1 MSLNKNSNFQFFVSE
16 PLRKNNLS
24 VFFLSAEKKKVDNYL
39 CFSEALKKNLV
50 SVNEINE
57 RGSVRYLK
65 LSNKSNQ
72 KILVLES
79 ELITG
84 NALKQDRVVDRTTL
98 IPENTTIMLQV
109 SCCEK
114 NRWSPAVANN
124 LSVSDTL
131 FFSKGRL
138 DNSINIYEKSK
149 TDQFKIWDNIS
160 ERLKDF
166 KIKSFTGSTEEI
178 YQKRKKDIEDLLLSF
193 KPKFNSLGVAIAI
206 GNRIISIDI
215 FSDSNI
221 FNIYFPKILRSV
233 IIDSFTKK
241 PYQNFICKENVYK
254 LLRQFEKSQKKLHK
268 SPGGYLGKE
277 IKFSNNQVVGS
288 CLQYND
294 IMIHFSGFSKN
305 NSDIP
310 QHKSEVA

>member
-1 MSLNKNSNFQFFVSE
+1 MSLNINSNFQFVVSE
-16 PLRKNNLS
+16 SLRKNNLS
-24 VFFLSAEKKKVDNYL
+24 VFFLSSKVKKVDNYL
-39 CFSEALKKNLV
+39 CFSEALKKDLI
-50 SVNEINE
+50 SVNEVNE
-57 RGSVRYLK
+57 RGAVRYLK

-98 IPENTTIMLQV
+98 VPENTTIMLQV

-124 LSVSDTL
+124 ISVSDTL

-138 DNSINIYEKSK
+138 DNSIEIYEKSK

-160 ERLKDF
+160 ERLNDF

-215 FSDSNI
+215 FGDSNI

-233 IIDSFTKK
+233 IIDSYTKK
-241 PYQNFICKENVYK
+241 TYQNFIYKENVYK

-268 SPGGYLGKE
+268 SPGGCLGEE
-277 IKFSNNQVVGS
+277 IKFNNNQVVGS

-294 IMIHFSGFSKN
+294 KMIHFSGFLKDSP
-305 NSDIP
+305 DIP
-310 QHKSEVA
+310 QYKSEVA

>member
-1 MSLNKNSNFQFFVSE
+1 MSLNCNSNFQFFVSE

-24 VFFLSAEKKKVDNYL
+24 VFFLSNEEKKMNNYL
-39 CFSEALKKNLV
+39 CFSEALRKDLV
-50 SVNEINE
+50 LVNEVND

-79 ELITG
+79 EIITG
-84 NALKQDRVVDRTTL
+84 NALKQDRLVNRTTL

-114 NRWSPAVANN
+114 NRWSPAVANK

-138 DNSINIYEKSK
+138 DNSIDIYEKSK
-149 TDQFKIWDNIS
+149 TDQYKIWDNIS
-160 ERLKDF
+160 ERLNDF

-178 YQKRKKDIEDLLLSF
+178 YQKRINDIEDLLLSF
-193 KPKFNSLGVAIAI
+193 KPKFSSLGVAIAI
-206 GNRIISIDI
+206 GNQIVSIDI

-221 FNIYFPKILRSV
+221 FDIYFPRILRSV
-233 IIDSFTKK
+233 IIDSYTKK
-241 PYQNFICKENVYK
+241 PYQNNICKENVYK
-254 LLRQFEKSQKKLHK
+254 LLRQFEKSVKKLHK
-268 SPGGYLGKE
+268 SPEGCLGEE
-277 IKFSNNQVVGS
+277 IKFNNNQVVGS
-288 CLQYND
+288 YLQYND

-310 QHKSEVA
+310 QYKSEVA

>member
-1 MSLNKNSNFQFFVSE
+1 MN
-16 PLRKNNLS
+16 
-24 VFFLSAEKKKVDNYL
+24 NYL
-39 CFSEALKKNLV
+39 CFSEALRKDLV
-50 SVNEINE
+50 LVNEVND

-79 ELITG
+79 EIITG
-84 NALKQDRVVDRTTL
+84 NALKQDRLVNRTTL

-114 NRWSPAVANN
+114 NRWSPAVANK

-138 DNSINIYEKSK
+138 DNSIDIYEKSK
-149 TDQFKIWDNIS
+149 TDQYKIWDNIS
-160 ERLKDF
+160 ERLNDF

-178 YQKRKKDIEDLLLSF
+178 YQKRINDIEDLLLSF
-193 KPKFNSLGVAIAI
+193 KPKFSSLGVAIAI
-206 GNRIISIDI
+206 GNQIVSIDI

-221 FNIYFPKILRSV
+221 FDIYFPRILRSV
-233 IIDSFTKK
+233 IIDSYTKK
-241 PYQNFICKENVYK
+241 PYQNNICKENVYK
-254 LLRQFEKSQKKLHK
+254 LLRQFEKSVKKLHK
-268 SPGGYLGKE
+268 SPEGCLGEE
-277 IKFSNNQVVGS
+277 IKFNNNQVVGS
-288 CLQYND
+288 YLQYND

-310 QHKSEVA
+310 QYKSEVA

>member
-1 MSLNKNSNFQFFVSE
+1 MSLNNNSNFQFIVSE

-24 VFFLSAEKKKVDNYL
+24 VFFLSFEEKKTDDYL
-39 CFSEALKKNLV
+39 CFSEALKKDLV
-50 SVNEINE
+50 LVNEVNE

-65 LSNKSNQ
+65 ISNKSNQ

-131 FFSKGRL
+131 FFSKGRV
-138 DNSINIYEKSK
+138 DNSIDIYEKSK
-149 TDQFKIWDNIS
+149 TDQYKIWNNIS
-160 ERLKDF
+160 ERLNDF
-166 KIKSFTGSTEEI
+166 KVKSFTGSTEEI
-178 YQKRKKDIEDLLLSF
+178 YQKRRNDIEDLLLSF

-206 GNRIISIDI
+206 GNQIISIDI

-221 FNIYFPKILRSV
+221 FNIYFPRILRSV
-233 IIDSFTKK
+233 IIDSYTKK
-241 PYQNFICKENVYK
+241 PYQNIICKENVYK

-268 SPGGYLGKE
+268 SSGGCLGEE
-277 IKFSNNQVVGS
+277 IKFNNNQVVGS
-288 CLQYND
+288 CLHYND
-294 IMIHFSGFSKN
+294 MMIHFSGFSKD
-305 NSDIP
+305 SPDIP
-310 QHKSEVA
+310 QYKSEVA

>member
-1 MSLNKNSNFQFFVSE
+1 MSLNSNLNFQFVVSE
-16 PLRKNNLS
+16 SLRKNNLS
-24 VFFLSAEKKKVDNYL
+24 VFFLSSKVKKVDSYI
-39 CFSEALKKNLV
+39 CFSEALKKNLISV
-50 SVNEINE
+50 SEVNE
-57 RGSVRYLK
+57 RGAVRYLK

-84 NALKQDRVVDRTTL
+84 DALKQDRVVDRTTL

-114 NRWSPAVANN
+114 NRWSPVVANN
-124 LSVSDTL
+124 ISVSDTL

-138 DNSINIYEKSK
+138 DNSIEIYEKSK
-149 TDQFKIWDNIS
+149 TNQFKIWDNIC
-160 ERLKDF
+160 ERLNDF

-215 FSDSNI
+215 FGDSNI
-221 FNIYFPKILRSV
+221 FNIYFPRILRSV
-233 IIDSFTKK
+233 IIDSYTKK

-268 SPGGYLGKE
+268 ARGGCLGEE
-277 IKFSNNQVVGS
+277 IKFNNNQVVGS

-294 IMIHFSGFSKN
+294 MMIHFSGFLKDSH
-305 NSDIP
+305 DIP
-310 QHKSEVA
+310 QYKSEVA

>member
-1 MSLNKNSNFQFFVSE
+1 MILNDNSNFQFVVSE

-24 VFFLSAEKKKVDNYL
+24 VFFLSNEEKKVDDYL
-39 CFSEALKKNLV
+39 CFSEALKKDLV
-50 SVNEINE
+50 SVNEVNK
-57 RGSVRYLK
+57 RGYFRYLK

-79 ELITG
+79 ELMTG

-114 NRWSPAVANN
+114 NRWSPTVANN

-138 DNSINIYEKSK
+138 DNSIDIYEKSK

-160 ERLKDF
+160 ERLNDF

-178 YQKRKKDIEDLLLSF
+178 YQKRKNDIEDLLLSF

-206 GNRIISIDI
+206 SNRIISIDI
-215 FSDSNI
+215 FSDPNI
-221 FNIYFPKILRSV
+221 FNIYFPRVLRSV
-233 IIDSFTKK
+233 IIDSYTKK
-241 PYQNFICKENVYK
+241 PYQNFIFKENVYK
-254 LLRQFEKSQKKLHK
+254 LLRQFEQSQKKLHK
-268 SPGGYLGKE
+268 PSEGCLGEE
-277 IKFSNNQVVGS
+277 IKFNNNQVVGS
-288 CLQYND
+288 CLRYNN
-294 IMIHFSGFSKN
+294 IMIHFSGFLKD

-310 QHKSEVA
+310 QYKSEIA

>member
-1 MSLNKNSNFQFFVSE
+1 MIINNNSNFQFVVSE

-24 VFFLSAEKKKVDNYL
+24 VFFLSKKEKKVNDYL
-39 CFSEALKKNLV
+39 CFSEALKKDLV
-50 SVNEINE
+50 SVNEVNK
-57 RGSVRYLK
+57 RGYFRYLK

-79 ELITG
+79 ELMTG

-114 NRWSPAVANN
+114 NRWSPTVANN

-138 DNSINIYEKSK
+138 DNSIDIYEKSK

-160 ERLKDF
+160 ERLNDF

-178 YQKRKKDIEDLLLSF
+178 YQKRKNDIEDLLLSF

-206 GNRIISIDI
+206 SNRIISIDI
-215 FSDSNI
+215 FSDPNI
-221 FNIYFPKILRSV
+221 FNIYFPRVLRSV
-233 IIDSFTKK
+233 IIDSYTKK
-241 PYQNFICKENVYK
+241 PYQNFIFKENVYK
-254 LLRQFEKSQKKLHK
+254 LLRQFEQSQKKLHK
-268 SPGGYLGKE
+268 PSEGCLGEE
-277 IKFSNNQVVGS
+277 IKFNNNQVVGS
-288 CLQYND
+288 CLRYNN
-294 IMIHFSGFSKN
+294 IMIHFSGFLKD

-310 QHKSEVA
+310 QYKSEIA

>member
-1 MSLNKNSNFQFFVSE
+1 MILNNNPNFQFVVSE

-24 VFFLSAEKKKVDNYL
+24 VFFLSSEEKKMNNYL
-39 CFSEALKKNLV
+39 CFPEALKKDLV
-50 SVNEINE
+50 SVNEVNE

-65 LSNKSNQ
+65 FFNKSNE
-72 KILVLES
+72 KILILES

-98 IPENTTIMLQV
+98 VPENTTIMLQV
-109 SCCEK
+109 KCCEK
-114 NRWSPAVANN
+114 NRWSPIIANN

-138 DNSINIYEKSK
+138 DNSLDIYEKSK

-160 ERLKDF
+160 ERLNDF

-206 GNRIISIDI
+206 GNRLTSIDI
-215 FSDSNI
+215 FSDSYI
-221 FNIYFPKILRSV
+221 FNVYFPRILRSV
-233 IIDSFTKK
+233 IIDSYTKN
-241 PYQNFICKENVYK
+241 PYQKFICKENVYK

-268 SPGGYLGKE
+268 SPGGCLGEE
-277 IKFSNNQVVGS
+277 IKFNNNQVVGS

-294 IMIHFSGFSKN
+294 TMIHFSGFLKN
-305 NSDIP
+305 NSDIL
-310 QHKSEVA
+310 QFKSEVA

>member
-1 MSLNKNSNFQFFVSE
+1 MNLDNSSNFQFIVSE

-24 VFFLSAEKKKVDNYL
+24 VFFLSAEEKKVDNYL
-39 CFSEALKKNLV
+39 CFSEALKKELV
-50 SVNEINE
+50 SVNEVNE
-57 RGSVRYLK
+57 RGSVKYLK
-65 LSNKSNQ
+65 LSNKSNK

-98 IPENTTIMLQV
+98 IPENTITMLQV

-124 LSVSDTL
+124 LYVSDTL

-138 DNSINIYEKSK
+138 DNSIDIYEKSK

-160 ERLKDF
+160 ERLNDF
-166 KIKSFTGSTEEI
+166 KIKSFTGSIEEI

-206 GNRIISIDI
+206 SNQIISVDI

-221 FNIYFPKILRSV
+221 FNIYFPRILRSV
-233 IIDSFTKK
+233 IIDSYTKK
-241 PYQNFICKENVYK
+241 SYQNFICKENVYK

-268 SPGGYLGKE
+268 SPGGCLGEE
-277 IKFSNNQVVGS
+277 IKFNNNQVVGS
-288 CLQYND
+288 CLKYND
-294 IMIHFSGFSKN
+294 MMIHFSGFLKD

-310 QHKSEVA
+310 QYKSEVA

>member
-1 MSLNKNSNFQFFVSE
+1 MSLNNNSNFQFFVSE

-24 VFFLSAEKKKVDNYL
+24 VFFLSSKAKKIDNYL
-39 CFSEALKKNLV
+39 CFSEALKKGLV
-50 SVNEINE
+50 SVNEVNE

-98 IPENTTIMLQV
+98 IRENTTIMLQV

-138 DNSINIYEKSK
+138 DNSIDIYEKSK

-160 ERLKDF
+160 KRLKDF

-178 YQKRKKDIEDLLLSF
+178 YQKRKNDIEDLLLSF
-193 KPKFNSLGVAIAI
+193 KPKFNSLGVAIAM

-215 FSDSNI
+215 FNGINI
-221 FNIYFPKILRSV
+221 FNIYFPRILRSV
-233 IIDSFTKK
+233 IIDSYVKK

-268 SPGGYLGKE
+268 APVQCLGEE
-277 IKFSNNQVVGS
+277 IKFDNNQVVGS
-288 CLQYND
+288 CLLYND
-294 IMIHFSGFSKN
+294 MMIHFSGFLKDSP
-305 NSDIP
+305 DIP
-310 QHKSEVA
+310 QYKSEVA

>member
-1 MSLNKNSNFQFFVSE
+1 MSLNNNPNFQFFVSE

-24 VFFLSAEKKKVDNYL
+24 VFFLSAEEKKVDNYL
-39 CFSEALKKNLV
+39 CFSEALKKNLI
-50 SVNEINE
+50 SVNEVNE
-57 RGSVRYLK
+57 RGSVKYLK
-65 LSNKSNQ
+65 LSNKSNH

-98 IPENTTIMLQV
+98 ISENTTIMLQV
-109 SCCEK
+109 KCCEK

-138 DNSINIYEKSK
+138 DNSIDIYEKSK

-178 YQKRKKDIEDLLLSF
+178 YQKRINDIEALLLSF

-221 FNIYFPKILRSV
+221 FNIYFPRILRSA
-233 IIDSFTKK
+233 IIDSYTKK

-254 LLRQFEKSQKKLHK
+254 LLRQFEKSVKKLHK
-268 SPGGYLGKE
+268 SPGGCLGEE
-277 IKFSNNQVVGS
+277 IKFNNNQAVGS
-288 CLQYND
+288 CLQYNN
-294 IMIHFSGFSKN
+294 IMIHFSGFLKD
-305 NSDIP
+305 NSDLP
-310 QHKSEVA
+310 QYKSEVA

>member
-1 MSLNKNSNFQFFVSE
+1 MSLNNNLNFQFFVSE

-24 VFFLSAEKKKVDNYL
+24 VFFLSTEEKKEVNYL

-50 SVNEINE
+50 SVNEVNE

-79 ELITG
+79 EIITG
-84 NALKQDRVVDRTTL
+84 NALKQDRLVNRTTL

-114 NRWSPAVANN
+114 NRWSPIVANN
-124 LSVSDTL
+124 LSISDTL

-138 DNSINIYEKSK
+138 DNSIDIYEKSK

-160 ERLKDF
+160 ERLNDF

-193 KPKFNSLGVAIAI
+193 KPKFNSLGAAIAI
-206 GNRIISIDI
+206 SNRIISIDI
-215 FSDSNI
+215 FSNSNI
-221 FNIYFPKILRSV
+221 FNIYFPRVLRSV
-233 IIDSFTKK
+233 IIDSYTKK
-241 PYQNFICKENVYK
+241 PYQNFIFKENVYK
-254 LLRQFEKSQKKLHK
+254 LLRQFEQSQKKLHK
-268 SPGGYLGKE
+268 PSEGCLGEE
-277 IKFSNNQVVGS
+277 IKFNNNQVVGS
-288 CLQYND
+288 CLQYNN
-294 IMIHFSGFSKN
+294 IMIHFSGFLKD

-310 QHKSEVA
+310 QYKSEIA

>member
-1 MSLNKNSNFQFFVSE
+1 MILNNNSNFQFVVSE

-24 VFFLSAEKKKVDNYL
+24 VFFLSSEEKKMDNYL
-39 CFSEALKKNLV
+39 CFSEALKKDLV
-50 SVNEINE
+50 SVNEVNE
-57 RGSVRYLK
+57 KGSVRYLRF
-65 LSNKSNQ
+65 SNKSNE
-72 KILVLES
+72 KILILES

-84 NALKQDRVVDRTTL
+84 NALKQDRVVDKTTL
-98 IPENTTIMLQV
+98 VSENTTIMLQV
-109 SCCEK
+109 KCCEK
-114 NRWSPAVANN
+114 NRWSSTVANN

-138 DNSINIYEKSK
+138 DNSLDIYEKSK

-160 ERLKDF
+160 EKLNDF
-166 KIKSFTGSTEEI
+166 KIKSLTGSTEEI
-178 YQKRKKDIEDLLLSF
+178 YQKRKKDIEDLLLLF

-215 FSDSNI
+215 FGDPNI
-221 FNIYFPKILRSV
+221 FNIYFPRIFRSV

-241 PYQNFICKENVYK
+241 PYQNFICKKNVYK

-268 SPGGYLGKE
+268 SPGGCLGEE
-277 IKFSNNQVVGS
+277 IKFNNNQVVGS

-294 IMIHFSGFSKN
+294 TIIHFSGFLKDSP
-305 NSDIP
+305 DIP
-310 QHKSEVA
+310 QYKSEVA

>member
-1 MSLNKNSNFQFFVSE
+1 MSLNSNLNFQFVVSE
-16 PLRKNNLS
+16 SLRKNNLS
-24 VFFLSAEKKKVDNYL
+24 VFFLSSKVKKVDSYM
-39 CFSEALKKNLV
+39 CFSEALKKNLISV
-50 SVNEINE
+50 SEVNE
-57 RGSVRYLK
+57 RGAVRYLK

-84 NALKQDRVVDRTTL
+84 DALKQDRVVDRTTL

-114 NRWSPAVANN
+114 NRWSPVVANN
-124 LSVSDTL
+124 ISVSDTL

-138 DNSINIYEKSK
+138 DNSIEIYEKSK
-149 TDQFKIWDNIS
+149 TNQFKIWDNIC
-160 ERLKDF
+160 ERLNDF

-215 FSDSNI
+215 FGDSNI
-221 FNIYFPKILRSV
+221 FNIYFPRILRSV
-233 IIDSFTKK
+233 IIDSYTKK

-254 LLRQFEKSQKKLHK
+254 LLRQFKKSQKKLHK
-268 SPGGYLGKE
+268 ARGGCLGEE
-277 IKFSNNQVVGS
+277 IKFNNNQVVGS

-294 IMIHFSGFSKN
+294 MMIHFSGFLKDSH
-305 NSDIP
+305 DIP
-310 QHKSEVA
+310 QYKSEVA

>member
-1 MSLNKNSNFQFFVSE
+1 MSLNNYSNFQFVVSE
-16 PLRKNNLS
+16 PSRKNNLS
-24 VFFLSAEKKKVDNYL
+24 VFFLSTEEKKVDNFL
-39 CFSEALKKNLV
+39 CFFESLKKDLV
-50 SVNEINE
+50 SVNEVNE

-79 ELITG
+79 EVITG

-109 SCCEK
+109 KCCEK

-138 DNSINIYEKSK
+138 DNSIDIYEKSK

-166 KIKSFTGSTEEI
+166 KIRSFTGSTEEI

-206 GNRIISIDI
+206 GNRIVSIDI
-215 FSDSNI
+215 FSDLNI
-221 FNIYFPKILRSV
+221 FNIYFPRILRSV
-233 IIDSFTKK
+233 IIDSYTKK

-254 LLRQFEKSQKKLHK
+254 LLRQFEKAVKKLHK
-268 SPGGYLGKE
+268 SPGGCLGEE

-288 CLQYND
+288 YLQYND
-294 IMIHFSGFSKN
+294 MMIHFSGFLKDS
-305 NSDIP
+305 SDIP
-310 QHKSEVA
+310 QYKSEVA

>member
-1 MSLNKNSNFQFFVSE
+1 MSLNNNLNLQFVVSE

-24 VFFLSAEKKKVDNYL
+24 VFFLSNEEKKVDNYL

-50 SVNEINE
+50 SVNEVNE

-84 NALKQDRVVDRTTL
+84 NALKQDRLVDRTTL

-114 NRWSPAVANN
+114 NRWSPAVANK

-138 DNSINIYEKSK
+138 DNSIDIYEKSK
-149 TDQFKIWDNIS
+149 TDQYKIWDNIS
-160 ERLKDF
+160 ERLNDF

-178 YQKRKKDIEDLLLSF
+178 YQKRINDIEDLLLSF
-193 KPKFNSLGVAIAI
+193 NPKFNSLGIAIAI

-221 FNIYFPKILRSV
+221 FNIYFPRILRSV
-233 IIDSFTKK
+233 IIDSYTKK
-241 PYQNFICKENVYK
+241 PYQNFIYKENVYK
-254 LLRQFEKSQKKLHK
+254 LLRQFEKSAKK
-268 SPGGYLGKE
+268 
-277 IKFSNNQVVGS
+277 I
-288 CLQYND
+288 
-294 IMIHFSGFSKN
+294 
-305 NSDIP
+305 
-310 QHKSEVA
+310 A

>member
-1 MSLNKNSNFQFFVSE
+1 MSLNNNLNFQFFVSE

-24 VFFLSAEKKKVDNYL
+24 VFFLSTEEGKVVNYL

-50 SVNEINE
+50 SVNEVNE

-79 ELITG
+79 EIITG
-84 NALKQDRVVDRTTL
+84 NALKQDRLVNRTTL

-114 NRWSPAVANN
+114 NRWSPAVANK

-138 DNSINIYEKSK
+138 DNSIDIYEKSK
-149 TDQFKIWDNIS
+149 TDQYKIWDNIS
-160 ERLKDF
+160 ERLNDF

-178 YQKRKKDIEDLLLSF
+178 YQKRINDIEDLLLLF

-206 GNRIISIDI
+206 GSRITSIDI

-221 FNIYFPKILRSV
+221 FNIYFPRILRSV
-233 IIDSFTKK
+233 IIDSYTKK
-241 PYQNFICKENVYK
+241 PYQNYICKENVYK
-254 LLRQFEKSQKKLHK
+254 LLRQFEKSVKKLHK
-268 SPGGYLGKE
+268 SPDGCLGEE
-277 IKFSNNQVVGS
+277 IKFNNNQVVGS

-294 IMIHFSGFSKN
+294 IMIHFSGFLKD
-305 NSDIP
+305 NSDLP
-310 QHKSEVA
+310 QYKSKVA

>member
-1 MSLNKNSNFQFFVSE
+1 MSLNNNPNFQFVVSE

-24 VFFLSAEKKKVDNYL
+24 VFFLSAKAKKVDDYL
-39 CFSEALKKNLV
+39 CFSEALKKDLV
-50 SVNEINE
+50 SVNEVNK
-57 RGSVRYLK
+57 GGYFRYLK

-114 NRWSPAVANN
+114 NRWSPIVANN

-138 DNSINIYEKSK
+138 DNSIDIYEKSK
-149 TDQFKIWDNIS
+149 TDQYKIWDNIS
-160 ERLKDF
+160 ERLNDF

-215 FSDSNI
+215 FGDSNI
-221 FNIYFPKILRSV
+221 FNIYFPRILRSV
-233 IIDSFTKK
+233 IIDSYTKK

-268 SPGGYLGKE
+268 PSEGCLGEE
-277 IKFSNNQVVGS
+277 IKFNNNQVVGS
-288 CLQYND
+288 CLQYNN
-294 IMIHFSGFSKN
+294 IMIHFSGFLKD

-310 QHKSEVA
+310 QYKSEIA

>member
-1 MSLNKNSNFQFFVSE
+1 MSLNNYSNFQFVVSE
-16 PLRKNNLS
+16 PSRKNNLS
-24 VFFLSAEKKKVDNYL
+24 VFFLSTEEKKVDNFL
-39 CFSEALKKNLV
+39 CFSEALKKDLV
-50 SVNEINE
+50 SVNEVNE

-79 ELITG
+79 EVITG

-109 SCCEK
+109 KCCEK

-138 DNSINIYEKSK
+138 DNSIDIYEKSK

-166 KIKSFTGSTEEI
+166 KIRSFTGSTEEI

-221 FNIYFPKILRSV
+221 FNFYFPKILRSV
-233 IIDSFTKK
+233 IIDSYTKK

-254 LLRQFEKSQKKLHK
+254 LLRQFEKAVKKLHK
-268 SPGGYLGKE
+268 SPGGCLGEE

-288 CLQYND
+288 YLQYND
-294 IMIHFSGFSKN
+294 MMIHFSGFLKDSP
-305 NSDIP
+305 DIP
-310 QHKSEVA
+310 QYKSEVA